1 MSDSAQ
7 RTIFGEELNELIN
20 VETTGRVIRPFKRML
35 DQIASEY
42 KLQFTDDGL
51 SVQVV
56 DSANVIGIESH
67 IQASAFEDYTLASE
81 TTLGVNSS
89 GLGSALRH
97 ARYAKR
103 TDDPVTIQA
112 DKRTLETEVNR
123 EIGNA
128 QATVNERYELID
140 PDSIRQAPD
149 VPDLDLGITAEIEP
163 ETFIEATKLLE
174 TDSKHHVAFGSNPES
189 IVLNQE
195 EDLQQR
201 NVELEV
207 PPSQVGEFTLFTGD
221 YIEDIANA
229 LRVGYVDDVTLRWDD
244 EMPLFVDFEREGVYS
259 GTIYVAP
266 RIQA

>member
-1 MSDSAQ
+1 MSESAQ
-7 RTIFGEELNELIN
+7 RTIFGEELDELVN

-35 DQIASEY
+35 DQIAKEY

-51 SVQVV
+51 DVAVV

-67 IQASAFEDYTLASE
+67 IQASAFEDYTLTSD

-89 GLGSALRH
+89 GFGSALRH

-103 TDDPVTIQA
+103 TDDTVTIQA
-112 DKRTLETEVNR
+112 DKRVLETEVDR

-140 PDSIRQAPD
+140 PDSIRQAPEI
-149 VPDLDLGITAEIEP
+149 PDLDLGITADMEP

-174 TDSKHHVAFGSNPES
+174 TDRKHYVALGANPES

-207 PPSQVGEFTLFTGD
+207 TPSQVGEFTLFTGS
-221 YIEDIANA
+221 YIEGIANA
-229 LRVGYVDDVTLRWDD
+229 LRVGYVDTVALRWDD
-244 EMPLFVDFEREGVYS
+244 EMPLFVEFEREGVYS

-266 RIQA
+266 RIQS